1 MNVIIGNTE
10 APKTPGSFLADG
22 SLLIASLLGEGVAR
36 GREGKEGGG
45 HFFFFFFRY
54 LFFVNV
60 VLVVVVRFLSFF
72 FFLSL
77 SFMFFIFL
85 FCVYFL

>member
-45 HFFFFFFRY
+45 PFFFFFRY

-60 VLVVVVRFLSFF
+60 VLVVVVRFFVV